1 MSSYEPDSSGINSL
15 GGFAYQIKVF
25 VSYLLSM
32 KKGMQAGFETLDDLT
47 VRKLTPE
54 TIDINEDKFR
64 SLLQNDRGV
73 KAIQVKRTTIDLS
86 VAKKIL
92 LNWVLL
98 ENSCNEVSQY
108 ILFTDKKYNNNDI
121 IFNISAEK
129 LFKEIETTNK
139 TARAT
144 IGKVKKEFK
153 GKWDKFKSAYDSIYN
168 KYKFISLENI
178 DSVIDSR
185 CEILFK
191 KEGVQEITY
200 YRRIKELLQHIT
212 FEIMEAVNNKKSYM
226 IKFEDMIAY
235 AEDVCSRFKD
245 DNILPQYSEFKKTH
259 KIDFNDLEVCRLR
272 EYKQLVACK
281 LPINLIEQNL
291 NFANYYRNSYYS
303 YMELNNIGRIRDIE
317 ETTYENFENAKF
329 FLQTN
334 KKDTPYNRLTETK
347 NMSNSYADSDHIK
360 YGSSIYLTREEET
373 ENQIS
378 WEDEDNAG
386 S

>member
-1 MSSYEPDSSGINSL
+1 MSSYQPDSSGINSL

-54 TIDINEDKFR
+54 IIDINEDKFR

-98 ENSCNEVSQY
+98 ENSCNEVSEY

-121 IFNISAEK
+121 IFNISEEK

-153 GKWDKFKSAYDSIYN
+153 GKWDKFKSVYDSIYN

>member
-32 KKGMQAGFETLDDLT
+32 GKGMQAGFETLDDLT
-47 VRKLTPE
+47 VKKLNPE

-64 SLLQNDRGV
+64 SLLQYDSGL
-73 KAIQVKRTTIDLS
+73 KAIQVKRTAVDLT
-86 VAKKIL
+86 VAKKVL

-98 ENSCNEVSQY
+98 ENSSNEISDY
-108 ILFTDKKYNNNDI
+108 ILFTDNKYNNSDI
-121 IFNISAEK
+121 LFDISAEE
-129 LFKEIETTNK
+129 LFKEVEATNK

-153 GKWDKFKSAYDSIYN
+153 GKWDKFKNVYDSIHN
-168 KYKFISLENI
+168 KYNFISSENI
-178 DSVIDSR
+178 DSVIDSK

-191 KEGVQEITY
+191 KNGVKEITY

-226 IKFEDMIAY
+226 IKFEDMISY

-245 DNILPQYSEFKKTH
+245 EYILPQYSEFKKTH
-259 KIDFNDLEVCRLR
+259 KIDFSDLEIFHLR

-281 LPINLIEQNL
+281 LPTNLIEQNL
-291 NFANYYRNSYYS
+291 NFANYYRNLRYS
-303 YMELNNIGRIRDIE
+303 YMELNNTGKIRDIE

-334 KKDTPYNRLTETK
+334 KKDTPYNRLRETK

-386 S
+386 F